1 MGLGAVLAVA
11 AAAPLYEQEQNLF
24 SELLQAPLYE
34 QQQNLYAEL
43 IETPKDIA
51 PDYWAPDVDFL
62 GSASMGGT
70 AALPKPIQLMESW
83 SEEVVFSKARGC
95 PLRRAARKCCG
106 YCAKTMKRGKPS
118 KGCKMCAF
126 HHAMKG
132 CGRMCHGVS
141 KKRCHSSKSRRYHKK
156 CLRCKK
162 CVMSQMPPSKGH
174 KGKSKGKSRG
184 HKKKHMK
191 CPPAVKKAGCCRTCH
206 REIKKTGA
214 PGRKC
219 HRCIKRHHMHRKS
232 RSCKSA
238 HCKCH
243 RTCHRIAKKL
253 YKHAHRARRHAKKT
267 KNHKMMKAVGKFFK
281 HIGMKHKKCHRG
293 CHPHKKHMKCP
304 PAVKKAGCC
313 RTCHREIK
321 KTGAPGRKCHGG
333 IKHHHKKHHSKRLKA
348 TLKTD
353 KKKGRKHRCGG
364 RCKCHR
370 SCHRIAHKLYK
381 HGRHAMKHAK
391 KMKSKKMQS
400 AVNKFMKNISMKHKK
415 CHRGCNKG
423 PNKIVDK
430 LRKHAYGALKH
441 AQKMPRAVRG
451 MITKQAKR
459 TLRVLKGAG

>member
-1 MGLGAVLAVA
+1 MNKILILGAVLAVA

-70 AALPKPIQLMESW
+70 AALPKPIELMESW

-106 YCAKTMKRGKPS
+106 YCAKTMKGGKPS

-141 KKRCHSSKSRRYHKK
+141 KKRCHSSKSRKYHKK

-219 HRCIKRHHMHRKS
+219 HGCIK
-232 RSCKSA
+232 
-238 HCKCH
+238 
-243 RTCHRIAKKL
+243 
-253 YKHAHRARRHAKKT
+253 
-267 KNHKMMKAVGKFFK
+267 
-281 HIGMKHKKCHRG
+281 
-293 CHPHKKHMKCP
+293 
-304 PAVKKAGCC
+304 
-313 RTCHREIK
+313 
-321 KTGAPGRKCHGG
+321 
-333 IKHHHKKHHSKRLKA
+333 KHHHKRLHAHHQKH
-348 TLKTD
+348 
-353 KKKGRKHRCGG
+353 
-364 RCKCHR
+364 
-370 SCHRIAHKLYK
+370 
-381 HGRHAMKHAK
+381 
-391 KMKSKKMQS
+391 
-400 AVNKFMKNISMKHKK
+400 
-415 CHRGCNKG
+415 CNKG
-423 PNKIVDK
+423 CDKIVDK

-459 TLRVLKGAG
+459 TLRGLKGAGKKCKAKCMGHHKHRRRETLQLYEQQQNLYDQLLQVPLYAQQQNLYAELL